1 MNINIKT
8 PELSRRQ
15 LLAGIGGLA
24 FYGVMSANGLRL
36 ITPAAAVTETAQKIT
51 PWVRIAPNGA
61 ITLLTAGA
69 EMGQGSMTSL
79 PMIIAEE
86 MDADWSKVTLEWA
99 PAEAETYGYRG
110 RDGTRSMSISGSR
123 AVQSYYADLRVVGA
137 QVRKVLLKNAAEKW
151 GVDPAT
157 LKTEPGVVVN
167 PANGQ
172 KLTYGDIAA
181 FGKVPEE
188 LPAIDKSELK
198 PKSEFRIIGKAM
210 PRWDIPFK
218 VNGSAQ
224 YAIDV
229 HLPDMLYATVLHAPV
244 QQSEPESWN
253 ESEVNAMPGV
263 VRTVKLKKG
272 IAVVADTFEQAMAG
286 RNALK
291 VNWKASKAQ
300 GYNSVQAL
308 EDQYEKIHADPNAKV
323 EKVGTTGDV
332 AGAFAGAAKTF
343 TAEYRSD
350 YGYHAQMEPLNAT
363 IRFNEARDRVEVWDG
378 SQAPHDSRRKVAEAL
393 GLKQEQVVFNQCYM
407 GGGFGRR
414 SLPDYPVEAAL
425 IAKEFKR
432 PVKMLWTREEDLAN
446 GMFRPQTFQCLEAA
460 TDDSGK
466 VTGWRHCVVGD
477 GGSLITGGMKTPYYK
492 LANQDLE
499 QRGVSHG
506 IRLKHWR
513 AVAHVFN
520 MFAIEGFVDEI
531 AAKQGVDP
539 IEFRVKNMAM
549 VPRAAKC
556 FETVAQM
563 CDWKAPRPEG
573 RAIGVALSE
582 RSGSLAAGAAEIS
595 LDRNSGKIKV
605 HKIWLAVDG
614 GLVVQPEAARANV
627 ESGILYGLS
636 SILHERVTVKD
647 GVVEQKNFDTYN
659 LMRMSDTPEHIEVKF
674 VERDAPPAGLGEIGN
689 PFIPAAVAN
698 AFFKLTGKRLYHMP
712 FTPERVKEALKA

>member
-1 MNINIKT
+1 
-8 PELSRRQ
+8 
-15 LLAGIGGLA
+15 
-24 FYGVMSANGLRL
+24 
-36 ITPAAAVTETAQKIT
+36 
-51 PWVRIAPNGA
+51 
-61 ITLLTAGA
+61 
-69 EMGQGSMTSL
+69 
-79 PMIIAEE
+79 
-86 MDADWSKVTLEWA
+86 
-99 PAEAETYGYRG
+99 
-110 RDGTRSMSISGSR
+110 
-123 AVQSYYADLRVVGA
+123 
-137 QVRKVLLKNAAEKW
+137 
-151 GVDPAT
+151 
-157 LKTEPGVVVN
+157 
-167 PANGQ
+167 
-172 KLTYGDIAA
+172 
-181 FGKVPEE
+181 
-188 LPAIDKSELK
+188 
-198 PKSEFRIIGKAM
+198 
-210 PRWDIPFK
+210 
-218 VNGSAQ
+218 
-224 YAIDV
+224 
-229 HLPDMLYATVLHAPV
+229 
-244 QQSEPESWN
+244 
-253 ESEVNAMPGV
+253 
-263 VRTVKLKKG
+263 
-272 IAVVADTFEQAMAG
+272 
-286 RNALK
+286 
-291 VNWKASKAQ
+291 
-300 GYNSVQAL
+300 
-308 EDQYEKIHADPNAKV
+308 
-323 EKVGTTGDV
+323 
-332 AGAFAGAAKTF
+332 
-343 TAEYRSD
+343 
-350 YGYHAQMEPLNAT
+350 
-363 IRFNEARDRVEVWDG
+363 
-378 SQAPHDSRRKVAEAL
+378 
-393 GLKQEQVVFNQCYM
+393 M

-414 SLPDYPVEAAL
+414 SLPDYSVEAAL
-425 IAKEFKR
+425 IAKEFNR
-432 PVKMLWTREEDLAN
+432 PVKMVWTREEDLAY

-460 TDDSGK
+460 TDDTGR

-477 GGSLITGGMKTPYYK
+477 GGSLITGGMKTPYYA

-549 VPRAAKC
+549 VPRAVKC

-563 CDWKAPRPEG
+563 CDWKTPRPEG